1 MKNYI
6 GLDLD
11 GTICNYNAHGVEIR
25 TNPALLGM
33 LPPQSLIAII
43 SNQGG
48 LPHGRIE
55 AAQVV
60 RRMAAACTFLA
71 QAGHQVVGIYASV
84 FHPTATAGQVRSAER
99 SLRYR
104 AAQIGLPLSVFSTA
118 RSRKPSPF
126 MLKHARISAYYGD
139 SEEDRAAARMAGI
152 PFVRVLRF
160 E

>member
-1 MKNYI
+1 MKDYI

-25 TNPALLGM
+25 TNSALLEM
-33 LPPQSLIAII
+33 LPPKSLIAII

-60 RRMAAACTFLA
+60 RRMAAACMFLA
-71 QAGHQVVGIYASV
+71 QAVPLVVGIYASV

-104 AAQIGLPLSVFSTA
+104 ATQSGLPLSVFSTA
-118 RSRKPSPF
+118 RSRKPSPY
-126 MLKHARISAYYGD
+126 LLRHTQITAYYGD
-139 SEEDRAAARMAGI
+139 SPEDADAAKAAGI
-152 PFVRVLRF
+152 PFVRVKRF